1 MLHLPA
7 KLLTFRRRLQTPK
20 KQKLHPGSLNL
31 PRRGPHLRYLG
42 WLWPWK
48 KPRASNSFSLVDSP
62 ENLQEIYRQTCNL
75 QLDRRHKRSPQIQ
88 QRLLHKYGHR
98 RCKLQSS
105 HLQKRIKVEAK
116 HRLSKHHQYFCN
128 RGHLLRRPMPP
139 EIHKC
144 QNTPVKT
151 RRTQQSLPHIQW

>member
-7 KLLTFRRRLQTPK
+7 KLPTFRRRLQTQK

-31 PRRGPHLRYLG
+31 SRRRPHLRCPG

-48 KPRASNSFSLVDSP
+48 KPRAFNSFSLVDSP
-62 ENLQEIYRQTCNL
+62 EILQEIYRQTCNL
-75 QLDRRHKRSPQIQ
+75 QHDRKHKHSPQIQ
-88 QRLLHKYGHR
+88 QRLLHKYRHR
-98 RCKLQSS
+98 LCKLQSS
-105 HLQKRIKVEAK
+105 HWQKRIKAEAK
-116 HRLSKHHQYFCN
+116 HRLSKHRQYFCN
-128 RGHLLRRPMPP
+128 RRHLLCCPMPP

-151 RRTQQSLPHIQW
+151 R